1 MNTAVKTA
9 KTASDT
15 AMTQGW
21 ISTMLAHV
29 PEYLCEAAGL
39 GTFMLSACIFGVL
52 LNHPGSSVNQT
63 IENPLLRRVLGGVAM
78 GLTAICIFRSP
89 FGQRSGAH
97 INPAVTTSFWLLG
110 KIRTPDAI
118 GYVVSQFAGA
128 VAGVIVADLILG
140 MPLRHAAVNYSVTL
154 RWTGGPW
161 VALAAELSSPS

>member
-9 KTASDT
+9 KTARET
-15 AMTQGW
+15 ALTQRW

-39 GTFMLSACIFGVL
+39 GTFMLSACIFGVF

-63 IENPLLRRVLGGVAM
+63 IGNPLLRRVLGGVAM

-89 FGQRSGAH
+89 FGKRSGAH

-128 VAGVIVADLILG
+128 VAGVISQISSSACPCGTQRSTTQSLCQGREDRG
-140 MPLRHAAVNYSVTL
+140 SRSRPK
-154 RWTGGPW
+154 
-161 VALAAELSSPS
+161 LSSPS